1 MGLPEQD
8 PSPEEIL
15 LRLIKEGKKSSQQLS
30 QQPETAAFADSEAS
44 PAESIAAPAPLI
56 LRSIPSHISTQNFFW
71 DLHLAPQILLVLSV
85 ILGSA
90 VAFNSVRDRRLAS
103 ERLDMLW
110 ASVARPQIT
119 MGQALSEPAVT
130 PAPEVLPP
138 KDLFKFTEE
147 PPAATAAGPAH
158 ISLDQVLANYSLSGI
173 VGGDQ
178 PQAIIEDKK
187 QGKTFFLKAG
197 DTLGEIRIVAVQDG
211 KVIVAIGDEKAELDI

>member
-15 LRLIKEGKKSSQQLS
+15 LRLIKEGRKSPQLHS
-30 QQPETAAFADSEAS
+30 VEAEPIDFANAEISPGAAIAGAS
-44 PAESIAAPAPLI
+44 PVVFRSNL
-56 LRSIPSHISTQNFFW
+56 LRASTQNFFG
-71 DLHLAPQILLVLSV
+71 DLHLAPRIFLVLSV
-85 ILGSA
+85 ILGSSI
-90 VAFNSVRDRRLAS
+90 AFNSVRDRRLS
-103 ERLDMLW
+103 NQRLEMLW
-110 ASVARPQIT
+110 APAARPAMTVSQST
-119 MGQALSEPAVT
+119 SEPIAI
-130 PAPEVLPP
+130 PATESLPP

-147 PPAATAAGPAH
+147 AAAPTAAGPAH
-158 ISLDQVLANYSLSGI
+158 ISLNQVLSNYSLSGI

-197 DTLGEIRIVAVQDG
+197 DTLGEIRIVAVQDE